1 MPEFDIPPKVIT
13 CKRTIFYST
22 PLDINWY
29 EIPEDFSSFANQLR
43 YKAKQSQSTSIE
55 ANESKNNNIN
65 NSFSSPPV
73 QHSRYTPL
81 YRAKKTNI
89 KSLALLIEN
98 IEKDIFD
105 TATVRNV

>member
-29 EIPEDFSSFANQLR
+29 EILEDFSSFANQLR

-55 ANESKNNNIN
+55 ASESKNNNMN
-65 NSFSSPPV
+65 NLFLSSLPSV
-73 QHSRYTPL
+73 RHARYTPL
-81 YRAKKTNI
+81 QNQTIRINFHRSK
-89 KSLALLIEN
+89 
-98 IEKDIFD
+98 
-105 TATVRNV
+105 